1 MGGAARDDHRIAA
14 LTLCSHDGKRQT
26 SRLTVTFAPH
36 TVRWSETSGGR
47 EGAVVQRCAANGTLA
62 HDHDFME
69 LAVVIGGSAVHSCPD
84 GSSTLSCGS
93 AVLLRPGVW
102 HAYGHSTDLEV
113 LNFCFPFATAR
124 DHWRHMVDER
134 VKSLLRTDERVRLA
148 QLPLESVEALKML
161 EGIRRDS
168 TGGLGL
174 LMWTLDQFASVAPVR
189 TSYHPAVDQAV
200 RCLEESLHRPWT
212 AAKLA
217 RTVGLDKS
225 YLSRLFK
232 AQLGTGPMA
241 YLAGLR
247 GDRAASL
254 LRNSELTCGEI
265 GAAVG
270 YADPS
275 VFARRFRARFG
286 TTPFDY
292 RRFETE

>member
-1 MGGAARDDHRIAA
+1 ME
-14 LTLCSHDGKRQT
+14 S
-26 SRLTVTFAPH
+26 
-36 TVRWSETSGGR
+36 
-47 EGAVVQRCAANGTLA
+47 AVVQRCAANGTVA

-69 LAVVIGGSAVHSCPD
+69 LAVVVNGIGVHSCPD
-84 GSSTLSCGS
+84 GLSNLSCGS

-102 HAYGHSTDLEV
+102 HAYLHGTNLEV

-134 VKSLLRTDERVRLA
+134 VKSLLRAHERVRLA
-148 QLPLESVEALKML
+148 QLPLEGVEALKTL
-161 EGIRRDS
+161 EGIRRDA

-174 LMWTLDQFASVAPVR
+174 LMWTLDQFASAVPARP
-189 TSYHPAVDQAV
+189 SCHPAVDQAV
-200 RCLEESLHRPWT
+200 RCLEESLHHPWT

-232 AQLGTGPMA
+232 AQIGTGPMA
-241 YLAGLR
+241 YLAALR
-247 GDRAASL
+247 SDRAASL

-265 GAAVG
+265 GATVG

-275 VFARRFRARFG
+275 VFSRRFRARFG
-286 TTPFDY
+286 TGPHDY
-292 RRFETE
+292 RRYKTEERPPRNGD

>member
-1 MGGAARDDHRIAA
+1 M
-14 LTLCSHDGKRQT
+14 
-26 SRLTVTFAPH
+26 TFASH
-36 TVRWSETSGGR
+36 TVRWSETSDGS
-47 EGAVVQRCAANGTLA
+47 ESAVVQRCAANGTVV

-69 LAVVIGGSAVHSCPD
+69 LAVVIRGSAVHSSP
-84 GSSTLSCGS
+84 GGLSTLSCGS

-102 HAYGHSTDLEV
+102 HAYLHGADLEV
-113 LNFCFPFATAR
+113 LNFCFPLAVAR

-148 QLPLESVEALKML
+148 QLPLESVDALKML

-174 LMWTLDQFASVAPVR
+174 LMWTLDQFASVVPVR
-189 TSYHPAVDQAV
+189 ASYHPAVDQAV

-212 AAKLA
+212 ATGLA
-217 RTVGLDKS
+217 RTVGLDKA

-232 AQLGTGPMA
+232 AQLGTGPMT
-241 YLAGLR
+241 YLAALR

-265 GAAVG
+265 ATAVG

-275 VFARRFRARFG
+275 VFSRRFRARFG
-286 TTPFDY
+286 TSPHDY
-292 RRFETE
+292 RRFE